1 LRLFNA
7 PYPAAPKKAFMKVLL
22 LSLPAVALTGLPA
35 LADIQFNRD
44 IRPLLSENCF
54 HCHGPDPGT
63 RKAGLRL
70 DTKEGFFERT
80 EKRGPTVI
88 AGNPDE
94 SPLYQRIT
102 TSDEDDIMPPPE
114 SHKELKPEQKDLLK
128 RWIAEGAPWQPH
140 WAFIKPERPAAPQP
154 AATAQPVRN
163 PIDAFVFAKLQEVG
177 LQPNKEANRATLARR
192 LSLDL
197 TGLTPSPEDVAAF
210 VADQSPDYYEKFV
223 RKLLDSPHY
232 GEHRGRYWLD
242 AARYADTHGMHFD
255 NYREMW
261 PYRDWVIAA
270 FNRNQPFD
278 QFTTEQ
284 LAGDLLP
291 SPTLDQLV
299 ATGFH
304 RCNITT
310 NEGGTIVEE
319 NLANY
324 ARDRVETTSW
334 VWLGLT
340 ANCAV
345 CHDHKF
351 DPISTR
357 DFYSMAA
364 FFRNTTQPG
373 LDGNVKDSAPSIV
386 VPQSPEDRT
395 RWAAIPAE
403 VAARQQELAARKD
416 AARSEFDSWLASV
429 KAADLGD
436 GVKAD
441 GLIAHAP
448 LTEGVGD
455 EIGAVCGQPMRF
467 KASGK
472 VLWKPDGRIGP
483 APVLNASTTFDLG
496 NQGDFERDQA
506 FSYGTWA
513 RAAGNNAYS
522 SLIARMD
529 EATAYQGWDL
539 WQNGDR
545 FAVHLVNSWPG
556 NAIKVQTSE
565 PSVKPGE
572 WQHVFM
578 TYDGSG
584 KAGGIRLFI
593 NGKQV
598 KTRVESD
605 SLSAS
610 IRTSVPLKL
619 GQRSAGQFFENG
631 SLQDVRVYARRLEAT
646 EVENLFKN
654 GPLRAMLGVDP
665 DKRTPEQQQALYDFY
680 LTTLDAPSLDLRK
693 SLAALEQ
700 ERIAIRDRSPVTH
713 IQEEKRDT
721 PATANILFR
730 GNYDQPREKVEAAT
744 FKALN
749 PMPADAPKNRLGL
762 AAWLTSP
769 DNPLTARVT
778 VNRFWQEIFGTGLVK
793 TAEDFGIV
801 GDAPS
806 NQALLDWLAVEFRE
820 SGWNVKHLF
829 SLIVS
834 SSTYRQEATTTP
846 DKLEK
851 DLANRLVSR
860 GPRFRMDAEVIR
872 DSALAASGLLV
883 PKIGGPSVKPYQ
895 PEGIWDKVGM
905 VEGNTRIYQ
914 QDKGENLYRRSL
926 YSFWKRM
933 APPATLE
940 IFNAPARELSCIR
953 RERTNTPL
961 QALAA
966 LNDTQLLEAARVIS
980 ESALRKAGTSFDD
993 TAAWITARVLSRSL
1007 SPEESAIVHST
1018 FDAALASFKA
1028 SPDDARKFIA
1038 QGESKPDDKLDPASV
1053 AAWLLVTNQI
1063 MNLDE
1068 ALNK

>member
-1 LRLFNA
+1 
-7 PYPAAPKKAFMKVLL
+7 MKVLL

-54 HCHGPDPGT
+54 LCHGPDPGT

-102 TSDEDDIMPPPE
+102 TSDEDDLMPPPE

-154 AATAQPVRN
+154 AATAQPIRN

-284 LAGDLLP
+284 IAGDLLP

-386 VPQSPEDRT
+386 VPQTPEDRT
-395 RWAAIPAE
+395 RWAAIPTE
-403 VAARQQELAARKD
+403 IAARQQELAQRKD
-416 AARSEFDSWLASV
+416 AARSEFDSWLA
-429 KAADLGD
+429 
-436 GVKAD
+436 
-441 GLIAHAP
+441 
-448 LTEGVGD
+448 
-455 EIGAVCGQPMRF
+455 
-467 KASGK
+467 
-472 VLWKPDGRIGP
+472 
-483 APVLNASTTFDLG
+483 
-496 NQGDFERDQA
+496 
-506 FSYGTWA
+506 
-513 RAAGNNAYS
+513 
-522 SLIARMD
+522 
-529 EATAYQGWDL
+529 
-539 WQNGDR
+539 
-545 FAVHLVNSWPG
+545 
-556 NAIKVQTSE
+556 
-565 PSVKPGE
+565 SVKPGE

-584 KAGGIRLFI
+584 KAGGIRIFI

-631 SLQDVRVYARRLEAT
+631 SLQDVRVYSRRLEAT

-834 SSTYRQEATTTP
+834 SSTYRQETTTTP

-980 ESALRKAGTSFDD
+980 ESALRNAGASFDD

-1007 SPEESAIVHST
+1007 SPEESAIVRST